1 MKFRTYIIVALSAT
15 AFVPF
20 IAWSVLQFGDM
31 ERRIAEADREQH
43 SATADAAAL
52 IGERLRG
59 INAVVALADRTL
71 ANAVRKNTGELNPLL
86 QDIVESHP
94 FIKNLHVDRRTG
106 DGIRVEA
113 FHPAVSVDGELRRGQ
128 NHDNRWHA
136 ALMRAPTQAGTQYS
150 PVLLSS
156 ERMPEPLMTFGRR
169 MGGLP
174 EYVLSGALACS
185 PIFEDIRRNLES
197 RGLAFALLDER
208 RQYVWPLDAGS
219 ITRWEAPLE
228 SGTVVNTSEGP
239 AYMTSRRLEPG
250 LPQWSVV
257 VTRPERERL
266 MIRTNLEVRM
276 AFLALGVLMLASA
289 AGWLACRPLSSA
301 LRKLRGDIDE
311 RGFGDDRNTI
321 ESGPDE
327 LREVQAAYRALR
339 RKLHARQVSLEEKN
353 VHLESTVERRETELD
368 AQERL
373 FREVFEDMKDGI
385 VLLDADWRTQHENAS
400 SIAMVPVPLKRSLLD
415 FCRRQFEA
423 GQFDAAVFEAQLDG
437 RLKAWECRT
446 FAFRAGRAPFAE
458 GFCVV
463 CRDVTERQEVERM
476 KNDLISIVAH
486 ELKTPVTACRLQ
498 IDLMRKAS
506 GDTAQL
512 KALEADLDH
521 LNHIVSDWLSAAKI
535 EGGSFAVHPKAS
547 QIGPLIRRAVRLVR
561 SRHAFD
567 FKMTVAEEAECL
579 DVDPEAFVELVVN
592 LVANAC
598 RYARSGEKPDV
609 SLEVAAEGPWAVIR
623 VKDRGIGFDPSLSER
638 IFDRFYQVTGGRKRR
653 TGGTGLGLVICRAI
667 CEAHGGSITAACS
680 EGVTCFTIHLP
691 LSRSIEP

>member
-1 MKFRTYIIVALSAT
+1 MRGRQGARPRGCCNSPAPEPADGGLRRIVLSKFKSIGHNAQVPFSQNSCRGLAVAIIHSNMKFRTYIIVALSAT

-169 MGGLP
+169 MSGLP

-239 AYMTSRRLEPG
+239 AYMTSLRLESG

-353 VHLESTVERRETELD
+353 VHLHCCPN
-368 AQERL
+368 
-373 FREVFEDMKDGI
+373 
-385 VLLDADWRTQHENAS
+385 W
-400 SIAMVPVPLKRSLLD
+400 
-415 FCRRQFEA
+415 
-423 GQFDAAVFEAQLDG
+423 
-437 RLKAWECRT
+437 
-446 FAFRAGRAPFAE
+446 
-458 GFCVV
+458 
-463 CRDVTERQEVERM
+463 
-476 KNDLISIVAH
+476 
-486 ELKTPVTACRLQ
+486 
-498 IDLMRKAS
+498 
-506 GDTAQL
+506 
-512 KALEADLDH
+512 
-521 LNHIVSDWLSAAKI
+521 
-535 EGGSFAVHPKAS
+535 
-547 QIGPLIRRAVRLVR
+547 
-561 SRHAFD
+561 
-567 FKMTVAEEAECL
+567 
-579 DVDPEAFVELVVN
+579 
-592 LVANAC
+592 
-598 RYARSGEKPDV
+598 
-609 SLEVAAEGPWAVIR
+609 
-623 VKDRGIGFDPSLSER
+623 
-638 IFDRFYQVTGGRKRR
+638 
-653 TGGTGLGLVICRAI
+653 ICA
-667 CEAHGGSITAACS
+667 
-680 EGVTCFTIHLP
+680 
-691 LSRSIEP
+691 